1 MDDTSGKEPLRN
13 EVSDLNVD
21 LLHAIMELV
30 SDGIWDWNANTGFV
44 YRNPGWYE
52 MLGYSHHSL
61 ENSVFTWENVIHPED
76 YPRVMAGF
84 DDYICQRAPHYRAEY
99 RCRKEDGTYLWIE
112 DRGYVIAR
120 NPDGSVARMVG
131 AHRDIHT
138 RKCSIEQLQK
148 RNQSLE
154 ALVAERTLELSRVNQ
169 QLQLQ
174 LDENRSLAE
183 RDALTRIA
191 NRYRLEK
198 VLLEECDRAERFRLP
213 LALVAMDVDD
223 FKPIND
229 QYGHGVGD
237 EVLRAI
243 GTEIQD
249 AAGATDLPCRLGGDE
264 FALLTQVADHR
275 ELTERAL
282 RIAES
287 IRQLRFPQSAAQL
300 TVSVSVGGGLCSE
313 DTEWS
318 VWYSEA
324 DCALYHVK
332 GSGGDGAHVMS

>member
-1 MDDTSGKEPLRN
+1 MGNAPSTGPAPGRPEELDQTTLHTLMD
-13 EVSDLNVD
+13 
-21 LLHAIMELV
+21 LV

-76 YPRVMAGF
+76 YPRVMAVF
-84 DDYICQRAPHYRAEY
+84 DDYICQRAAHYRAEY

-138 RKCSIEQLQK
+138 RKCSFEQLQR

-183 RDALTRIA
+183 RDALTRVA

-213 LALVAMDVDD
+213 LALVAMDIDD

-229 QYGHGVGD
+229 RHGHGIGD
-237 EVLRAI
+237 QTLIRVVESLEACVR
-243 GTEIQD
+243 TS
-249 AAGATDLPCRLGGDE
+249 DLLARWGGDE
-264 FALLTQVADHR
+264 FMVVLPKSTLGTAK
-275 ELTERAL
+275 ELAER
-282 RIAES
+282 
-287 IRQLRFPQSAAQL
+287 IRQKIKEAPAPGDFTITLSLGVVERRMGESPAAL
-300 TVSVSVGGGLCSE
+300 MAR
-313 DTEWS
+313 
-318 VWYSEA
+318 A
-324 DCALYHVK
+324 DEALYRSKAAGKDFV
-332 GSGGDGAHVMS
+332 SE